1 MADIDMIPR
10 SYREALRV
18 RRTLAAYGGALALL
32 LAAGAAGAVLLRW
45 RLAVE
50 TPRLALLRADAGQ
63 ADAMRTLLAKAQE
76 HKDALAQDAGA
87 LAALRGAGEVAAL
100 AKTLDGAINDKVWFD
115 QLRFSR
121 TQELLREAPP
131 SPLPPGTVQ
140 ARTPQGTAGAAGA
153 AGAVQAWRLA
163 SHLEIAGQASDNPA
177 MSSFLAALSADAGL
191 SNVRFL
197 NSSAIPAEDG
207 GGVGFGIAAS
217 LVKRGEAR

>member
-32 LAAGAAGAVLLRW
+32 LAAGAASAVLLRW

-63 ADAMRTLLAKAQE
+63 ADAMRTLLAKAQAR
-76 HKDALAQDAGA
+76 KDALAQDAGA

-131 SPLPPGTVQ
+131 APLPPGTVQ
-140 ARTPQGTAGAAGA
+140 ARAPQGT

-177 MSSFLAALSADAGL
+177 MSAFLAALSADAGL

-207 GGVGFGIAAS
+207 GGVTFGIAAS
-217 LVKRGEAR
+217 LVKRGEPR

>member
-121 TQELLREAPP
+121 SQELLREAPP

-140 ARTPQGTAGAAGA
+140 ARTLPGTAGA